1 MEDITS
7 HLTVF
12 ANVDAAW
19 QPCGQLSMVEY
30 SDGGVDSA
38 FEYEPSYLGARHAF
52 ELDPSD
58 LSFEKA
64 KERPGQP
71 LRPSR
76 RLSSFGALRDASPD
90 AWGRRVIE
98 AKLGDAENSLPEA
111 AYLLHAG
118 GQRVGAIDVRATNQD
133 QFVDSAC
140 RLEDLPD
147 LIEGAICIEEH
158 RSVPEQCTSI
168 FECGASLGG
177 ARPKACVRD
186 DDDTLMLAKFSCAN
200 DRFNMP
206 AVESATLNM
215 AANIGLCVP
224 RVKATAV
231 NGHSVMLI
239 DRFDRSWSR
248 ENEAA
253 TRRGTRDPADDSSP
267 HIEHRIPFISALTLL
282 GCDERSS
289 LGASYIGLA
298 SVMRDYCNQSVL
310 GFDLVELYRRIIFN
324 IFVTNDDDH
333 LRNHGFLYDSSLRTW
348 RLSPLYDVL
357 PSPRVGSER
366 YLHLKLGG
374 EGRLA
379 TLDNAVSRCDAF
391 GLDEYE
397 AYMLIGSVWEV
408 VEHWRNYFGADGVKE
423 GDMDYIASA
432 IRHIDNISTEEL
444 RRCV

>member
-12 ANVDAAW
+12 ANVDGTW
-19 QPCGQLSMVEY
+19 RPCGRLSMAEY

-38 FEYEPSYLGARHAF
+38 FEYEPSYFDARHAF

-64 KERPGQP
+64 KARPGQP
-71 LRPSR
+71 LHPSR
-76 RLSSFGALRDASPD
+76 LLSLFGALRDASPD

-98 AKLGDAENSLPEA
+98 AKLGAAENSLPEA

-133 QFVDSAC
+133 RFVESAC

-158 RSVPEQCTSI
+158 RSVPEHCTSI

-186 DDDTLMLAKFSCAN
+186 NDDTLMLAKFSCAN

-224 RVKATAV
+224 RVKAIAV
-231 NGHSVMLI
+231 NGHPVMLI
-239 DRFDRSWSR
+239 DRFDRSWLR

-253 TRRGTRDPADDSSP
+253 PRQGTHDAADDRSLG
-267 HIEHRIPFISALTLL
+267 IEHRIPFISALTLL

-289 LGASYIGLA
+289 LGASYIGLG
-298 SVMRDYCNQSVL
+298 SVMREYCNQSVL

-333 LRNHGFLYDSSLRTW
+333 LRNHGFLYDSSLRSW

-357 PSPRVGSER
+357 PRPMIGSER
-366 YLHLKLGG
+366 YLHLVLGD

-391 GLDEYE
+391 SLTENE

-408 VEHWRNYFGADGVKE
+408 VEDWRSYFHASGVGE
-423 GDMDYIASA
+423 EDMEYAASA
-432 IRHIDNISTEEL
+432 IRHIDDISTEEL